1 MLIIYKNNFFYN
13 KFPQKY
19 IYFDYSFIIF
29 SFFPKKELKSE
40 SIVDHMSFVAFSLLL
55 VFWIICHIYSGC
67 SK

>member
-1 MLIIYKNNFFYN
+1 MLIIYKNIFFYK

-55 VFWIICHIYSGC
+55 VFWIICHIYSDR